1 MNLVEHKEPV
11 DDLIEGGVIGQAF
24 GRGVGLSAFHS
35 GRAASSP
42 EIEVRKWRVF
52 GVHFG
57 YSVSMELD
65 SDACF
70 RAVRA
75 RDRRF
80 DGRFFVGVASTHVY
94 CRPICPAR
102 PPKRENMRF
111 YTSAAAAEGAG
122 FRPCLRCRPERAP
135 GLASVDAVSR
145 LVGAAIAGI
154 EEHALSSAKVGEL
167 AASLGV
173 SDRHLRRVTESELG
187 VSPIELAQTQRL
199 LMAKRLLGETHLSQ
213 TEIAFAS
220 GFGSVRRFNA
230 LFKSRYGLSPRALRG
245 NANALEG
252 LHCRLEFRPPI
263 AWSRLLDYLARRAIP
278 GVEMADSTHYRRTVA
293 IDEHRGWI
301 AVSAG
306 KKDNALNVEIS
317 PSLAP
322 VIGAVIARVK
332 RLFDLG
338 AVPDAVSA
346 LLVQD
351 PLLAAVVR
359 RIPGLRVAGAFDG
372 FELAVRAILGQ
383 QISVKGATTLAGRWA
398 QAFGELVATPFPG
411 LNRLSPSAQRM
422 VSVSVDEIAA
432 LGIVGARARSLS
444 ALAKAVLDKQV
455 VLTFAPNVEEQI
467 EALLRLPGVGPW
479 TANYIAM
486 RALHWPD
493 AFPSGDLMLMRAA
506 NATQRQLQ
514 ELSQAWRPWR
524 AYATHYLWNSLPR
537 PDQVIR

>member
-1 MNLVEHKEPV
+1 
-11 DDLIEGGVIGQAF
+11 
-24 GRGVGLSAFHS
+24 
-35 GRAASSP
+35 
-42 EIEVRKWRVF
+42 
-52 GVHFG
+52 
-57 YSVSMELD
+57 MELD
-65 SDACF
+65 ANACF

-80 DGRFFVGVASTHVY
+80 DGRFFVAISSTHIY

-102 PPKRENMRF
+102 PAKRANMHF

-154 EEHALSSAKVGEL
+154 EEHALSSARVGEL
-167 AASLGV
+167 ASSLGV

-199 LMAKRLLGETHLSQ
+199 LLAKRLLGETRLSQ

-245 NANALEG
+245 SGHTAEG
-252 LHCRLEFRPPI
+252 LHCQLEFRPPF
-263 AWSRLLDYLARRAIP
+263 AWRSLLAYLQLRAIP
-278 GVEMADSTHYRRTVA
+278 GVEMADATHYRRTVA
-293 IDEHRGWI
+293 IDEHTGWI
-301 AVSAG
+301 AVSQG
-306 KKDNALNVEIS
+306 KKDNALNVEMS
-317 PSLAP
+317 PSLTP

-346 LLVQD
+346 VLLQE
-351 PLLAAVVR
+351 PLLTDVVR

-383 QISVKGATTLAGRWA
+383 QVSVKGATTLAGRWA
-398 QAFGELVATPFPG
+398 RAFGTPIATPFPM
-411 LNRLSPSAQRM
+411 LNRLTPSALEIAQ
-422 VSVSVDEIAA
+422 VTADQIAA
-432 LGIVGARARSLS
+432 LGIVGARARCLS
-444 ALAKAVLDKQV
+444 ILAPAVLEKRI

-467 EALLRLPGVGPW
+467 EALMRLPGIGPW
-479 TANYIAM
+479 TAQYIAM

-493 AFPSGDLMLMRAA
+493 AFPSGDLMLLRAA
-506 NATQRQLQ
+506 NTNQKQLKQ
-514 ELSQAWRPWR
+514 LAESWRPWR
-524 AYATHYLWNSLPR
+524 AYATHYLWQTLGAHP
-537 PDQVIR
+537 

>member
-1 MNLVEHKEPV
+1 MDV
-11 DDLIEGGVIGQAF
+11 
-24 GRGVGLSAFHS
+24 
-35 GRAASSP
+35 
-42 EIEVRKWRVF
+42 
-52 GVHFG
+52 G
-57 YSVSMELD
+57 YSAAMELD

-80 DGRFFVGVASTHVY
+80 DGQFFVAITSTRIY

-102 PPKRENMRF
+102 PAKRDNMRF
-111 YTSAAAAEGAG
+111 YSSAAAAERAG

-154 EEHALSSAKVGEL
+154 EEHALSSAHVGDL

-173 SDRHLRRVTESELG
+173 SDRHLRRITESELG

-199 LMAKRLLGETHLSQ
+199 LMAKRLLGDTRLSQ

-245 NANALEG
+245 TATAAEG
-252 LHCRLEFRPPI
+252 LHCQLEFRPPF
-263 AWSRLLDYLARRAIP
+263 AWQSLLDYLRLRAIP
-278 GVEMADSTHYRRTVA
+278 GVEMADATHYRRTVS
-293 IDEHRGWI
+293 IDEHQGWI
-301 AVSAG
+301 AVSLG
-306 KKDNALNVEIS
+306 KKANALNVDVS

-322 VIGAVIARVK
+322 VIGSVIVRVK

-338 AVPDAVSA
+338 AVPDAVSVS
-346 LLVQD
+346 LSQD
-351 PLLAAVVR
+351 PLLAKAVR

-383 QISVKGATTLAGRWA
+383 QVSVKGATTLAGRWA
-398 QAFGELVATPFPG
+398 QAFGAPIATPYPE
-411 LNRLSPSAQRM
+411 LNRLTPSPQRM
-422 VSVSVDEIAA
+422 ASVSADEITA
-432 LGIVGARARSLS
+432 LGIVGARARCLTT
-444 ALAKAVLDKQV
+444 LAPAVLERRV
-455 VLTFAPNVEEQI
+455 VLTFVANVEEQI
-467 EALLRLPGVGPW
+467 EALMRLPGIGPW
-479 TANYIAM
+479 TAQYIAM

-506 NATQRQLQ
+506 NASQKQL
-514 ELSQAWRPWR
+514 ESLSQAWRPWR
-524 AYATHYLWNSLPR
+524 AYATHYLWQSLGVAP
-537 PDQVIR
+537 

>member
-1 MNLVEHKEPV
+1 MN
-11 DDLIEGGVIGQAF
+11 
-24 GRGVGLSAFHS
+24 
-35 GRAASSP
+35 
-42 EIEVRKWRVF
+42 
-52 GVHFG
+52 
-57 YSVSMELD
+57 LD

-80 DGRFFVGVASTHVY
+80 DGRFFVAITSTHIY

-102 PPKRENMRF
+102 PAKRDNMRF

-135 GLASVDAVSR
+135 GLAPVDAVSR

-167 AASLGV
+167 ALSLGV

-199 LMAKRLLGETHLSQ
+199 LLAKRLLGETRLSQ

-245 NANALEG
+245 SVHGPEG
-252 LHCRLEFRPPI
+252 LHCQLEFRPPF
-263 AWSRLLDYLARRAIP
+263 AWTRLLDYLRLRAIP
-278 GVEMADSTHYRRTVA
+278 GVEAVDATHYRRTVA
-293 IDEHRGWI
+293 IDQHRGWI
-301 AVSAG
+301 AVSLG
-306 KKDNALNVEIS
+306 SKDNALNVEIS

-322 VIGAVIARVK
+322 VVGAVIVRVK

-351 PLLAAVVR
+351 KLLANTVR

-383 QISVKGATTLAGRWA
+383 QVSVKGATTLAGRWA
-398 QAFGELVATPFPG
+398 QAFGDPIATPHPD
-411 LNRLSPSAQRM
+411 LNRLTPSAQRM
-422 VSVSVDEIAA
+422 AGVGPDEIAA
-432 LGIVGARARSLS
+432 LGIVSARARCLSL
-444 ALAKAVLDKQV
+444 LAPAVLDKKV
-455 VLTFAPNVEEQI
+455 ILAFAPNVEEQI
-467 EALLRLPGVGPW
+467 EALMRLPGIGPW
-479 TANYIAM
+479 TAHYIAM

-506 NATQRQLQ
+506 NANQRQLHL
-514 ELSQAWRPWR
+514 LSQAWRPWR
-524 AYATHYLWNSLPR
+524 AYATHYLWQSLGASP
-537 PDQVIR
+537 